1 MENLFFDAAEDAI
14 IKHTRIIEEL
24 ENLIAIKREDFR
36 IVDNQ
41 TEKEVTGLDFK
52 SFIESN
58 LIKKAR
64 IIKANMR
71 DIETCYEQMR
81 LFDKID

>member
-64 IIKANMR
+64 TIKANMG